1 MNRSLPPPPPGPSFR
16 TRHLFNLQPAWA
28 RMPHAL
34 GNALCVGAPVA
45 AGWAAGDIA
54 AGLLASWGAFTALYG
69 ADRPYRNRGVVLAA
83 TAVALAAAVALGVLA
98 QPFGHFAIAAVVLIA
113 MAATL
118 LCNALRVGP
127 PGAYMFALACA
138 IGTGLPIQH
147 LTWWQAGVLVL
158 AGGVFSWLVKMAGAI
173 TAPRAPEKKVV
184 TAAAS
189 AVARFLEAVG
199 TARQDACRHEAAVSL
214 YDTWST
220 LVARQ
225 SSRSSGDGELSTLRA
240 ISRDLHRLF
249 VEGLNAPRAD
259 AGLHAAAARARALG
273 AEALQAERETVR
285 AEAPAVPLGH
295 HDAGEALRE
304 SLRWPSPVLVVTLRV
319 GLAAAISALAG
330 AVLEI
335 ERAYWIVATAVMV
348 LHQGLDW
355 TRTLQRGFD
364 RVLGTLVGLGL
375 AGAILVAHPRG
386 LWLAATLATLQFMIQ
401 MFVVR
406 NYALAVVFIT
416 AAAITMISGAHD
428 TVNIPLLLWDR
439 GIDTVIG
446 CAIGLLVLRITAP
459 RSVAAPIPQELSSAL
474 QAAQTALAFAAS
486 GNVVSAS
493 AKEARRDLQHRTIA
507 LLTAYESSVGATPR
521 HRDYA
526 ERLWPT
532 VVAAQ
537 RLLYR
542 VLALCWEIEDA
553 GPDRAAE
560 VARRIFGENGLPA
573 AVQALTDIGAAIM
586 GDNDVKPVAWPHV
599 PQALKADIEELAG
612 TLGNA
617 AVLRPQPASA

>member
-1 MNRSLPPPPPGPSFR
+1 
-16 TRHLFNLQPAWA
+16 
-28 RMPHAL
+28 MPHAL
-34 GNALCVGAPVA
+34 GNAVCVGTPVA
-45 AGWAAGDIA
+45 TGWLLDDIA
-54 AGLLASWGAFTALYG
+54 AGLLASMGAFTALYG

-147 LTWWQAGVLVL
+147 LAWWQAGLLVL
-158 AGGVFSWLVKMAGAI
+158 AGGVFSWLVKMAGAL
-173 TAPRAPEKKVV
+173 TAPRAPEKKSV

-199 TARQDACRHEAAVSL
+199 TPQQDACRHEAAVSL

-225 SSRSSGDGELSTLRA
+225 PSRTSGDSELASLRA

-249 VEGLNAPRAD
+249 VEGLNATRSD
-259 AGLHAAAARARALG
+259 ETLHAAADRARTLG
-273 AEALQAERETVR
+273 MEALEPDR
-285 AEAPAVPLGH
+285 AMARTEAPLVPLGH
-295 HDAGEALRE
+295 HDAAEALHE

-386 LWLAATLATLQFMIQ
+386 LWLAATLASLQFMIQ

-474 QAAQTALAFAAS
+474 QAAQVALTFAAS
-486 GNVVSAS
+486 GNVVSAP

-507 LLTAYESSVGATPR
+507 LLTAYESSAGATTR

-526 ERLWPT
+526 ERMWPT

-542 VLALCWEIEDA
+542 ILALCWEIEDA
-553 GPDRAAE
+553 GPERAAE
-560 VARRIFGENGLPA
+560 VARRTFGENGLA
-573 AVQALTDIGAAIM
+573 AALQALTDIGAAVV
-586 GDNDVKPVAWPHV
+586 GDGENTPIVTADL
-599 PQALKADIEELAG
+599 PQVIKADIDELAG
-612 TLGNA
+612 TLGHA
-617 AVLRPQPASA
+617 AVLRSQPASA